1 MDQHPFTEKVLLDIL
16 SKEVIMKLSDLFQK
30 TQNTIQENVSTQ
42 DNGKSISSKAI
53 FEQIR
58 ALTPGKVLQGEVVE
72 TKGNEVIIKLAGDLL
87 LTARLDQ
94 KVNIEEGKSL
104 FFEVKNNG
112 KVLSLSPLFTNTSA
126 ADNVMK
132 ALHMAKIP
140 VNQNTVEM
148 TERMMKQGMSV
159 DSHSLQM
166 IFKDV
171 TANEQVPVEQIVKL
185 HQMQMPVNEANIN
198 QLNHYMD
205 MTHYLTD
212 GMNEVISSIPDTF
225 HEILSSLGDEK
236 AVSLYAQMLE
246 VLSFS
251 PENNEIELT
260 SQKSLVEVFQKIVNT
275 MNDNDLSVL
284 TENGDEIITGE
295 KLPSHVPVFNDG
307 IKEVLSDPEKILS
320 ILSSIENGQIEK
332 TSPYHTNLLRSLISL
347 LKEPA
352 VVNILQEQFKNQWII
367 SPEQVADKEHVQEV
381 YEKVRRQLESLKVVL
396 DKNGAEQSTTAKGV
410 NTLRQNIDFMHQ
422 LNQVYTYIQ
431 LPLMLNQKMSN
442 GELYVFTNK
451 RLLVKEKGSVSAL
464 LHLDMENLGM
474 IDVYITMQDSKV
486 NTRFTVSDDDM
497 LDFLN
502 DHMDVLTK
510 HLSQKGYSMDYEM
523 KIRDMDETKN
533 CPLDLLSGEEHK
545 DQISTQY
552 AFDVRA

>member
-1 MDQHPFTEKVLLDIL
+1 
-16 SKEVIMKLSDLFQK
+16 MKLSDLFQK
-30 TQNTIQENVSTQ
+30 PQNTIQESVSIA

-72 TKGNEVIIKLAGDLL
+72 TKGNEVIIRLAGDLL

-94 KVNIEEGKSL
+94 KVNIEEGKLL

-132 ALHMAKIP
+132 ALHMAKLP

-166 IFKDV
+166 IFMDV
-171 TANEQVPVEQIVKL
+171 TNNEQVPVEQIVKL

-212 GMNEVISSIPDTF
+212 GMDEVISSIPETF

-236 AVSLYAQMLE
+236 AVSLYVEMLE
-246 VLSFS
+246 VISSS
-251 PENNEIELT
+251 PKNNQIEVS

-284 TENGDEIITGE
+284 TENGDEN
-295 KLPSHVPVFNDG
+295 L
-307 IKEVLSDPEKILS
+307 EKILS
-320 ILSSIENGQIEK
+320 FLSQIENGQVEK
-332 TSPYHTNLLRSLISL
+332 TSPYHTNLLRSLVSL

-352 VVNILQEQFKNQWII
+352 VVNILKEQFKNQWIM
-367 SPEQVADKEHVQEV
+367 SPEQVADKVHVQEV

-410 NTLRQNIDFMHQ
+410 NTLRENIDFMHQ

-431 LPLMLNQKMSN
+431 LPLMLNQKMTN

-474 IDVYITMQDSKV
+474 IDVYITMQDNKV

-502 DHMDVLTK
+502 DHMDLLTK

-523 KIRDMDETKN
+523 KIRDMDETKH
-533 CPLDLLSGEEHK
+533 CPLDLLSGEDHK